1 MAISKKG
8 SRKIIVE
15 NAEFRWNA
23 TGNDGWITIVICSLD
38 NNSVKLIGTF
48 QYHDEHT
55 NEKDNR
61 GAYLQT
67 KGQIIITN
75 RVIRQIILQ
84 VGIDKIFSSKGQINL
99 GQLEKYYNINDA
111 LRVPLEKDSK

>member
-15 NAEFRWNA
+15 NTEFRWSA
-23 TGNDGWITIVICSLD
+23 TGNDGWITIVICPLNYD
-38 NNSVKLIGTF
+38 TVKLVGTF
-48 QYHDEHT
+48 QYHDEHSS
-55 NEKDNR
+55 EKDER
-61 GAYLQT
+61 DAYIRT

-84 VGIDKIFSSKGQINL
+84 VGIGRILSSKGQINL
-99 GQLEKYYNINDA
+99 GQLEKHYIIDSA
-111 LRVPLEKDSK
+111 LRVPLDKDT